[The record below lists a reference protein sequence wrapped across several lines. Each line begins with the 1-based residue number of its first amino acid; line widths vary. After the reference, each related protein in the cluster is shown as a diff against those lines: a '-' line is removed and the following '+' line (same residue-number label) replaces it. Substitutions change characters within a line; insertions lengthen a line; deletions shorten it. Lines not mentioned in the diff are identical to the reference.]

1 MDDLPTGADF
11 GQLRA
16 FAAVGEALSFSRAAA
31 ALGVTPSALSQTVR
45 ALEARVGVRLLNRT
59 TRSVSLTDAGQM
71 LFQRVAPAVA
81 EPGVARGQARQSSGR
96 PSGTVRV
103 HAFRSAGDMLV
114 APMLPDFLKAY
125 PDVVVDL

>member
-16 FAAVGEALSFSRAAA
+16 FAAVGEELSFSRAAA

-59 TRSVSLTDAGQM
+59 TRSVSLTDAGRS
-71 LFQRVAPAVA
+71 LYERVAPAVA
-81 EPGVARGQARQSSGR
+81 ERADAMGQARRFGER
-96 PSGTVRV
+96 PSGMVRV
-103 HAFRSAGDMLV
+103 CAFRAGAEL
-114 APMLPDFLKAY
+114 Y
-125 PDVVVDL
+125 